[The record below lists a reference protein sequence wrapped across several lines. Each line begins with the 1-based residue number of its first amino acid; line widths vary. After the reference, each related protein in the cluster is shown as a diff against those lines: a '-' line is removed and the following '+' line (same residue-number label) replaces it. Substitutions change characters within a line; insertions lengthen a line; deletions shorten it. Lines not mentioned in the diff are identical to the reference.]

1 MTLFVLKIYSIKL
14 LIPSKYYLMKY
25 IISILI
31 AGLFFS
37 SCTSNRAGEK
47 VTKSDE
53 QAVVVKNSTSTK
65 KMNELSKA
73 YFASGC
79 FWCVEAI
86 FESVKGVEEA
96 VSGYAGGTKENPTYQ
111 EVGGGLT
118 DHAEVVE
125 VYYDPEVISY
135 ADLLK
140 VYYGSHNP
148 TTVNGQRPDFGK
160 QYRSMILY
168 NDEMERKAAQD
179 FKNELEAA
187 GTYSEPIATEIV
199 PLKKFWRAEEYHQD
213 YEKINPGN
221 SYVRNVSVPRLN
233 RFKEKFPE
241 LLKKGH

>member
-1 MTLFVLKIYSIKL
+1 
-14 LIPSKYYLMKY
+14 MKY

-37 SCTSNRAGEK
+37 SCTSNRTGEK
-47 VTKSDE
+47 VTNSE
-53 QAVVVKNSTSTK
+53 TQAVVVKNATSTK
-65 KMNELSKA
+65 KVSELSKA

-86 FESVKGVEEA
+86 FESVEGVGEA

-118 DHAEVVE
+118 NHTEAVE
-125 VYYDPEVISY
+125 VYYDPEVVSY
-135 ADLLK
+135 ATLLK

-168 NDEMERKAAQD
+168 TNEMEKEAAQN
-179 FKNELEAA
+179 FKKELEAG
-187 GTYSEPIATEIV
+187 GTYSEPIATEIE
-199 PLKKFWRAEEYHQD
+199 PLTKFWIAEEYHQD
-213 YEKINPGN
+213 YEKRNPNN
-221 SYVRNVSVPRLN
+221 SYVQNVSVPRLN
-233 RFKEKFPE
+233 RFKAKFPE